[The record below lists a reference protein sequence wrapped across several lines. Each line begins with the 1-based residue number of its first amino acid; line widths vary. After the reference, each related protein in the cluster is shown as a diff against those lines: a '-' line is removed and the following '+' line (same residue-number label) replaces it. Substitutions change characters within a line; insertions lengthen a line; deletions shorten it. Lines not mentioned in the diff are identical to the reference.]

1 MICGSLDGRGLW
13 GRMDT
18 CVYMAESLFWPSE
31 IITILSIICVIVVQ
45 SPSHVPL
52 CNPMDYSTLGL
63 PVPQSVSSVAQS
75 CLTLCD
81 PMDCSTLASLSTT
94 NFRSLLKLMSI
105 GSVMP
110 STISSSVTPF
120 SFCLQP
126 FLASGSFPMSQFFAS
141 GSHSIGASPSASVL
155 PENIQD

>member
-1 MICGSLDGRGLW
+1 MEWIASCALTNR
-13 GRMDT
+13 
-18 CVYMAESLFWPSE
+18 E
-31 IITILSIICVIVVQ
+31 
-45 SPSHVPL
+45 
-52 CNPMDYSTLGL
+52 LGFIG
-63 PVPQSVSSVAQS
+63 VFFNQSVSSVAQS

-155 PENIQD
+155 PENIQDWFSLGWTVYLVGTQLLLNGWGNTLNPSVLKYIPYHSLSTTHA